1 MAEGGVLLLHLRPA
15 PATWDVFGEG
25 VERGRLD

>member
-1 MAEGGVLLLHLRPA
+1 MAEGGVFLHLRPA

-25 VERGRLD
+25 VEHGRLDR